1 MNHGQTSHECHSQD
15 EEPDF
20 KSMANHKGSQQDS
33 GMTMIAVLL
42 CTLVR
47 GTKLQEGKVSQNCTP
62 WSSFTVMELA
72 EGASGT
78 WMLKGGETCADV
90 TEKSVQVSGMLLLQ
104 TRAVAL
110 LSRVAGMCEDDTRLQ
125 RVVPYILVS

>member
-1 MNHGQTSHECHSQD
+1 
-15 EEPDF
+15 
-20 KSMANHKGSQQDS
+20 MANHKGSQQDS

-47 GTKLQEGKVSQNCTP
+47 GTKLQEGKVSQNFPP

-72 EGASGT
+72 EGASGR